1 MGIAITKMSKNGQ
14 VVIPAEVRE
23 DAKLAPAEKF
33 IVINKEGIIILKSMS
48 RTATAQDFRLIEKI
62 LKSEKQI
69 KEGKYVK
76 ANTKMSE
83 KEIDKLLME

>member
-1 MGIAITKMSKNGQ
+1 MEIAITKMSRNGQ

-33 IVINKEGIIILKSMS
+33 IVINKERIIILKTMS
-48 RTATAQDFRLIEKI
+48 RIATVEDFKLIDRI

-83 KEIDKLLME
+83 KDIDKLLK